1 MGWIRKKFKQ
11 IKKRVKKLL
20 STKLG
25 RIIGGIGLSMAMGWA
40 AGKLFEGAKT
50 LFGGVAPPATPP
62 PVDPSMITNEAVK
75 QTTKE
80 TMAQTIKNMN
90 KTLAESGK
98 TLDFIKNPVNSRL
111 EAFQKYTDLS
121 QAADVTG
128 VTSNIFTNN
137 QTTAV
142 TDRILDINNLPN
154 VDISENITPEIDI
167 LDSAISNQKETRTK
181 IADVLVE
188 DSPKNIF
195 ESGQRL
201 VKNTFED
208 TKNFFSEHVIP
219 ESPAELAGEGVRYGL
234 EQGIKNYLADDEMG
248 YAGPGQVVGV
258 QTQGS
263 MPQNQY
269 LSDISNQ
276 YQASMNTTQVPTMNN
291 VTNGAFYGNM
301 SPQYLQNLNQ
311 SMLNS
316 FMALPT

>member
-80 TMAQTIKNMN
+80 TMAQTIKNAQ

-98 TLDFIKNPVNSRL
+98 TLDFIKNPANSRL
-111 EAFQKYTDLS
+111 EAFQKFTDLS

-142 TDRILDINNLPN
+142 TDRVLDINNLPN
-154 VDISENITPEIDI
+154 VDISENITPEIDFKT
-167 LDSAISNQKETRTK
+167 DAIAGAKEN
-181 IADVLVE
+181 APLVPRPTGNE
-188 DSPKNIF
+188 
-195 ESGQRL
+195 
-201 VKNTFED
+201 TFID
-208 TKNFFSEHVIP
+208 KTKNFFSEHVIP
-219 ESPAELAGEGVRYGL
+219 ESPAELAGEGIRKGL
-234 EQGIKNYLADDEMG
+234 ELGIKNYLADDEMG
-248 YAGPGQVVGV
+248 YAGQPQVINV

>member
-1 MGWIRKKFKQ
+1 
-11 IKKRVKKLL
+11 
-20 STKLG
+20 
-25 RIIGGIGLSMAMGWA
+25 MAMGWA

-50 LFGGVAPPATPP
+50 LFGGVAPPTSTTPI
-62 PVDPSMITNEAVK
+62 DPTNLIGEEAVK
-75 QTTKE
+75 QTAKE
-80 TMAQTIKNMN
+80 TMAQTIKNAQ

-98 TLDFIKNPVNSRL
+98 TLDFIKNPANSRL
-111 EAFQKYTDLS
+111 EAFQKFTDLS

-137 QTTAV
+137 QTAAV
-142 TDRILDINNLPN
+142 TDRIVDINNLPN
-154 VDISENITPEIDI
+154 IDISEKITPEIDFKT
-167 LDSAISNQKETRTK
+167 DAIARVKEN
-181 IADVLVE
+181 APLVPRPTGNE
-188 DSPKNIF
+188 
-195 ESGQRL
+195 
-201 VKNTFED
+201 TFID
-208 TKNFFSEHVIP
+208 KTKNFFSEHVIP
-219 ESPAELAGEGVRYGL
+219 ESPAELAGEGIRQGL
-234 EQGIKNYLADDEMG
+234 ELGIQNYLEDDEMV
-248 YAGPGQVVGV
+248 AGSGKIIGV

-276 YQASMNTTQVPTMNN
+276 YQAAMNTTQLPTMNN